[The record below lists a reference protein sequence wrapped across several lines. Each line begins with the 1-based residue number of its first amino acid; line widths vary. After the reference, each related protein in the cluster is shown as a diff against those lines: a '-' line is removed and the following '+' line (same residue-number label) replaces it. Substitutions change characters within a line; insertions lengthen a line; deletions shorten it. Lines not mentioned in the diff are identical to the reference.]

1 MSFLLDIPVGD
12 WLRAYKVVK
21 VLLCYYIMGFH
32 YFGLVFNL
40 TKSRPKPKTL
50 CITNVSKMLCRF
62 FDIKFFC

>member
-32 YFGLVFNL
+32 CFGLLFNL
-40 TKSRPKPKTL
+40 TKSRPKPNTL
-50 CITNVSKMLCRF
+50 YIKNVTKILCRF
-62 FDIKFFC
+62 LI